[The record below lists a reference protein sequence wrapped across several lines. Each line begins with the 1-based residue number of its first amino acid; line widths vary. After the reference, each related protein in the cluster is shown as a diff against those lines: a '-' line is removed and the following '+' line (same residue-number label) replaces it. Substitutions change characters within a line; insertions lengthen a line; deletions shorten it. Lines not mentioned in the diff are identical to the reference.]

1 MVRSFFAIDLPAAL
15 TAEIQVIQAHLRNV
29 GADVGWTR
37 AEGVHLTLKFLGD
50 AAEDLIE
57 PLAQAA
63 GRVAAGHAPLTLR
76 VAGAGIFPDRRRPRV
91 LWLGLDGDLDR
102 LADLQK
108 GIEAAA
114 AEFGF
119 APENRPFR
127 PHLTLGRFRS
137 NRRKNELLLQVEK
150 LRPRPL
156 EFLAEEV
163 VLFKSDLK
171 PTGAVYTPLDR
182 LPLKGE
188 KLEDK
193 P

>member
-15 TAEIQVIQAHLRNV
+15 TAEIQVLQAHLRNV
-29 GADVGWTR
+29 GADVRWTR
-37 AEGVHLTLKFLGD
+37 PEGVHLTLKFLGD
-50 AAEDLIE
+50 LAEDLIE

-76 VAGAGIFPDRRRPRV
+76 VSGAGVFPGRSKPRV
-91 LWLGLDGDLDR
+91 LWLGLDGDLER
-102 LADLQK
+102 LINLQK
-108 GIEAAA
+108 DIETAAV
-114 AEFGF
+114 EFGF
-119 APENRPFR
+119 APEGRPFR

-137 NRRKNELLLQVEK
+137 NRRKNELLVQVEQ

-156 EFLAEEV
+156 EFPAEEV
-163 VLFKSDLK
+163 ILFKSDLK
-171 PTGAVYTPLDR
+171 PTGAVYTPLGR

-188 KLEDK
+188 KSEDK